1 MKRISFKAKTT
12 VMITLLTAI
21 VCFISFAGML
31 TISRRTVDSET
42 QQRLI
47 STVERNVDSI
57 EYKNGILEIESD
69 FAFYSD
75 GIYCN
80 VYDQNFALVEGET
93 PQSFNSE
100 NEFKNGE
107 ISNYNGNN
115 EKYYIYDTRIEF
127 TKHEYEIDVFSG
139 QIIKYEADAVTS
151 GNLPDVEYNSFSF
164 ENGIS
169 TEKAINIAL
178 AHAGATREN
187 ATIITAEL
195 QAYDNRQVFL
205 VEFTCPVSDY
215 GSIWIR
221 GIAPASVSENTFG
234 AINKAI
240 LYSIPMLIVF
250 AALGAYLLS
259 QKTIKPVEEITR
271 SAKEIST
278 GKDLTKRIK
287 TDGGSDE
294 IADLANTFNQMLERL
309 QTSFESEK
317 QFTSDAS
324 HELRTPLAVIKAE
337 CEYALSD
344 NADSAE
350 KAEALVSVNEQ
361 ADKMTRLVNSLLS
374 LTRTEQG
381 TQRFNFENIDLS
393 ETIEKGCCEFK
404 TDKGITLKSS
414 IENDINLFADIS
426 LIRRMLENL
435 LENAVRYGK
444 ENGNIFVSLYRQN
457 NSIILSVKDDGIGI
471 KAEDIPKIWGRFYRA
486 DSSRSNSDGF
496 GLGLALVERT
506 ADLHG
511 GKADVKSTLGEGS
524 EFVITFSEKN

>member
-1 MKRISFKAKTT
+1 MKHISFKAKTT

-31 TISRRTVDSET
+31 TISRSTVNSET
-42 QQRLI
+42 QQKLI

-80 VYDQNFALVEGET
+80 VYDRNFILIEGET
-93 PQSFNSE
+93 PHSLIAE
-100 NEFKNGE
+100 NKFKNGE
-107 ISNYNGNN
+107 ISKHSGSDG
-115 EKYYIYDTRIEF
+115 EYYIYDTRIEF

-139 QIIKYEADAVTS
+139 QIIKYEADAVT
-151 GNLPDVEYNSFSF
+151 NEKLPDVDYNSFSF

-169 TEKAINIAL
+169 TEKAIDIAL
-178 AHAGATREN
+178 AHAGTTRESS
-187 ATIITAEL
+187 TIITAEL

-215 GSIWIR
+215 GSVWIR
-221 GIAPASVSENTFG
+221 GVAPASISENTFG

-240 LYSIPMLIVF
+240 LYSIPMLIIF
-250 AALGAYLLS
+250 AALGAYFLS
-259 QKTIKPVEEITR
+259 EKTIKPVEEITR

-294 IADLANTFNQMLERL
+294 IADLADTFNQMLERL
-309 QTSFESEK
+309 QASFESEK

-337 CEYALSD
+337 CEYALSA
-344 NADSAE
+344 NADSDE

-381 TQRFNFENIDLS
+381 TQRFNFKNIDLS

-404 TDKGITLKSS
+404 TDKGIALQAS
-414 IENDINLFADIS
+414 IENNINLLADIS

-444 ENGNIFVSLYRQN
+444 ENGNIFVSLYREN
-457 NSIILSVKDDGIGI
+457 GKIILSVRDDGIGI
-471 KAEDIPKIWGRFYRA
+471 KEDDIAKIWGRFYRA
-486 DSSRSNSDGF
+486 DSSRSTSDGF
-496 GLGLALVERT
+496 GLGLALVERIT
-506 ADLHG
+506 ALHG
-511 GKADVKSTLGEGS
+511 GKAEVKSTLGEGS
-524 EFVITFSEKN
+524 EFIITFFEKI